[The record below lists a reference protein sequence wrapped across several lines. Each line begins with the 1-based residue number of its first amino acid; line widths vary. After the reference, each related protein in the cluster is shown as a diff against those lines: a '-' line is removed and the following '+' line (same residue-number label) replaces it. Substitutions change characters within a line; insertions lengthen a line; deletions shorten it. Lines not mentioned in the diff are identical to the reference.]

1 MPSSELPS
9 VLALARLY
17 YFGCSAVE
25 SVLNRISQGLFQP

>member
-9 VLALARLY
+9 VLALARL